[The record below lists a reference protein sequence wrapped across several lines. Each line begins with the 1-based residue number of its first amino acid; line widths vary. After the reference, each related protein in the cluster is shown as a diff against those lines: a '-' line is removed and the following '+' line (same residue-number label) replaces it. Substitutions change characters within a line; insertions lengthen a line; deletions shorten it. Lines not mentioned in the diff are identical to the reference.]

1 MNILHAIIFGI
12 VQGLTEFLPISSSA
26 HLRLTPLFLKI
37 DDPGAGFSAVIQLGT
52 VLAVVIYFWS
62 DLLAALKGWV
72 AGLTDATKRD
82 TNDYKMGWAVFI
94 GTIPVIVAGLLLKHK
109 IEHEFRSLYIMAGGM
124 IVMGFLMWAADQ
136 YSSKKRTLE
145 DLQPKDGLLPGLLQ
159 CMALAPGMSRSG
171 SSITGALFAGFDRR
185 AATRFSFLMSVPSV
199 AGAGF
204 YELFKARHELQ
215 AAGVVPTVVA
225 TVVSFVVGYASIK
238 WLIEWISKHG
248 VGAFTLY
255 RLALG
260 GILLGLLMTHMIDP
274 MAGAD
279 KDEESPAAPDYA
291 SQVKPTAPVTP

>member
-124 IVMGFLMWAADQ
+124 IVMGRMGAPLGRAMEGHEGQTPGIEGGQAGSDQ
-136 YSSKKRTLE
+136 RHPEE
-145 DLQPKDGLLPGLLQ
+145 DLPGFRPVEGVESHRRGGNRAVPAIGRQRGELER
-159 CMALAPGMSRSG
+159 P
-171 SSITGALFAGFDRR
+171 AGHGRR
-185 AATRFSFLMSVPSV
+185 PRR
-199 AGAGF
+199 
-204 YELFKARHELQ
+204 EK
-215 AAGVVPTVVA
+215 
-225 TVVSFVVGYASIK
+225 
-238 WLIEWISKHG
+238 
-248 VGAFTLY
+248 
-255 RLALG
+255 
-260 GILLGLLMTHMIDP
+260 
-274 MAGAD
+274 
-279 KDEESPAAPDYA
+279 
-291 SQVKPTAPVTP
+291 

>member
-109 IEHEFRSLYIMAGGM
+109 IEHEFRSLHIMAGGM

-136 YSSKKRTLE
+136 YSSKKRTISE
-145 DLQPKDGLLPGLLQ
+145 EP
-159 CMALAPGMSRSG
+159 A
-171 SSITGALFAGFDRR
+171 SSPCACIR
-185 AATRFSFLMSVPSV
+185 PS
-199 AGAGF
+199 
-204 YELFKARHELQ
+204 
-215 AAGVVPTVVA
+215 T
-225 TVVSFVVGYASIK
+225 
-238 WLIEWISKHG
+238 
-248 VGAFTLY
+248 
-255 RLALG
+255 
-260 GILLGLLMTHMIDP
+260 
-274 MAGAD
+274 
-279 KDEESPAAPDYA
+279 
-291 SQVKPTAPVTP
+291 